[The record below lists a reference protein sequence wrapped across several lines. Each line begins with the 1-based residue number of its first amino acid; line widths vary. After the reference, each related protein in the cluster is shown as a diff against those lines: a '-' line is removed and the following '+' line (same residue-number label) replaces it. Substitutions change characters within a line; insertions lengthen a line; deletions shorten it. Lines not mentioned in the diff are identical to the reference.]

1 LIAPAPPVTGSLT
14 LILVP
19 GIVKLLNVVVPLG
32 VGVVGVVLGTVAPGA
47 VVGVD
52 AVGVVGTVTVVVG
65 TAGVVG
71 VDAVAGTVTVAGGG
85 VDSGVSSSVTS
96 ASAIPAANRASSTH
110 VMTIGSRQLGG
121 GCTRVRAARPH
132 SRHQP

>member
-1 LIAPAPPVTGSLT
+1 VTGSLT

-19 GIVKLLNVVVPLG
+19 GIVKLLSVVLPLG
-32 VGVVGVVLGTVAPGA
+32 VAVVGVVGVVLGTVAPGA
-47 VVGVD
+47 VVGVGAD
-52 AVGVVGTVTVVVG
+52 GVVGTVAVVLG

-71 VDAVAGTVTVAGGG
+71 VGVEAVAGTVTVAGGG
-85 VDSGVSSSVTS
+85 VASGVSSNVTS
-96 ASAIPAANRASSTH
+96 ASAIAAASSASSRH

-132 SRHQP
+132 SRHQL